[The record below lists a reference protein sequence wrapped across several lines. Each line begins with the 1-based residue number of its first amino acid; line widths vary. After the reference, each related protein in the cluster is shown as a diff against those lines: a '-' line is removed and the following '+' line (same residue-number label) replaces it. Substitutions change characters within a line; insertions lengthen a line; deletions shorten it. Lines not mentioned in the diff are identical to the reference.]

1 MQILMGMDPDKMI
14 IILPT
19 ALVAMYLII
28 TLQNSLCKRRNPYI
42 GLVLPAICFIISTIL
57 AVRPLL
63 VANAAEYDGLVSF
76 CIRMW
81 LTFNISTLVFLFPYY
96 KHRKM
101 IRAMEEAQAA
111 ASSTQDEHSI
121 DVQSNDES
129 DSDN

>member
-1 MQILMGMDPDKMI
+1 MQVLMGMDPDKMI
-14 IILPT
+14 IILPS
-19 ALVAMYLII
+19 ALVVMYLVI

-42 GLVLPAICFIISTIL
+42 GLILPGICFIVSTVL

-63 VANAAEYDGLVSF
+63 VADAAQYDGLLSF

-101 IRAMEEAQAA
+101 MRVMEETQTA
-111 ASSTQDEHSI
+111 ASSTQDEHPE
-121 DVQSNDES
+121 DVQSEHKS